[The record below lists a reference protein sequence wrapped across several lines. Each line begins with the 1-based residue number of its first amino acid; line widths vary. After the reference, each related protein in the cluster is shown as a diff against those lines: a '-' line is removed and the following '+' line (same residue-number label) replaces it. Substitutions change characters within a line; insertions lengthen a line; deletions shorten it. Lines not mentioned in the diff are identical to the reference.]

1 MSRINNI
8 KKIVKNIVSLVKNLL
23 LKIKFVKILVDKITL
38 VRVTLTNIELPSL
51 VHPDDIHLLSDS
63 NAALFQSAPR
73 FGSLITKCFL
83 GFIFVLLI
91 WAYFAEIDEITVGE
105 GKVIPSSQV
114 QVIQNL
120 EGGIVS
126 DIPVKVGDLVHKDQV
141 IMKLDPTRFSSSLG
155 ETQAKHD
162 ALLAKVTRLE
172 SEAEGHAFSPPAT
185 LVKSNPKLVDEERTL
200 MASRQQ
206 ELGTAMTV
214 LRQQV
219 MQREQE
225 LNEKKAH
232 YQQLQESSNLVNQE
246 LKISKPMQAQ
256 GVMSDV
262 EILRLER
269 QLSDVKGEMEAARLA
284 IPRLEQAI
292 AEARSKMAASMAKFR
307 SDASSDLNLA
317 RAELAGTS
325 ATSVAAEDRLARTE
339 VRAPVTGFIKQI
351 KVATV
356 GGVIQPGMELMEIV
370 PLEDNLL
377 VETKIR
383 PADIGFIRPGQ
394 EATVKVTAYDY
405 SIYGGLEAKVENIT
419 ADTITTEKG
428 DKTESF
434 YVVQVRTKTSSF
446 SASKRKLPI
455 MPGMVATVH
464 IRTGKKTILN
474 YLLKPIIKAKYDAMR
489 ER

>member
-1 MSRINNI
+1 MSQKTDPNMAVAKQPSAQALEVAQHEAPEI
-8 KKIVKNIVSLVKNLL
+8 KNPAMVSP
-23 LKIKFVKILVDKITL
+23 
-38 VRVTLTNIELPSL
+38 E
-51 VHPDDIHLLSDS
+51 DIDLLSDS
-63 NAALFQSAPR
+63 NAALFQAAPR
-73 FGSLITKCFL
+73 FGSMITL
-83 GFIFVLLI
+83 GFLAFIMVFLI

-105 GKVIPSSQV
+105 GKVIPSSQI
-114 QVIQNL
+114 QIIQNL

-126 DIPVKVGDLVHKDQV
+126 DILVKVGDLVRKDQI

-162 ALLAKVTRLE
+162 SLLAKVTRLE
-172 SEAEGHAFSPPAT
+172 AESTGQEFRAPAA
-185 LVKSNPKLVDEERTL
+185 LVKSNPQLVNEERTL
-200 MASRQQ
+200 MTTRQQ
-206 ELGTAMTV
+206 ELNTAMIV
-214 LRQQV
+214 LRQQAD
-219 MQREQE
+219 QRSQE
-225 LNEKKAH
+225 LSEKKAR
-232 YQQLQESSNLVNQE
+232 YQQLQESHELVSKE
-246 LKISKPMQAQ
+246 LKLSRPMAAQ

-269 QLSDVKGEMEAARLA
+269 QLSDVKGEMDAARLA

-292 AEARSKMAASMAKFR
+292 GEARSKMTASIAKFR
-307 SDASSDLNLA
+307 SDAAADLNLA

-339 VRAPVTGFIKQI
+339 VRSPVAGIIKQL

-370 PLEDNLL
+370 PLEDTLL

-383 PADIGFIRPGQ
+383 PSDIGFIRPGQ
-394 EATVKVTAYDY
+394 DATVKVTAYDF
-405 SIYGGLEAKVENIT
+405 SIYGGLDAQVENIT

-428 DKTESF
+428 DKSESF
-434 YVVQVRTKTSSF
+434 YIVRVRTKSAAF
-446 SASKRKLPI
+446 SASKKKLPI

>member
-1 MSRINNI
+1 MGEQAVEMAQPIDSTSR
-8 KKIVKNIVSLVKNLL
+8 KAGLVS
-23 LKIKFVKILVDKITL
+23 
-38 VRVTLTNIELPSL
+38 
-51 VHPDDIHLLSDS
+51 PDDIDLLSDS
-63 NAALFQSAPR
+63 NAALFQAAPR
-73 FGSLITKCFL
+73 FGSLITL
-83 GFIFVLLI
+83 GFLAFIGAFLV

-114 QVIQNL
+114 QVIQNM

-126 DIPVKVGDLVHKDQV
+126 EIPVKVGDLVHKDQI

-162 ALLAKVTRLE
+162 ALLAKVTRLDA
-172 SEAEGHAFSPPAT
+172 EASGRPFQAPAE
-185 LVKSNPKLVDEERTL
+185 LVKSNPQLVNEERAL
-200 MASRQQ
+200 MVTRQQ
-206 ELGTAMTV
+206 ELDTAMIV
-214 LRQQV
+214 LRQQAE
-219 MQREQE
+219 QRAQE
-225 LNEKKAH
+225 LSEKKAR
-232 YQQLQESSNLVNQE
+232 YQQLQESSELVNQE
-246 LKISKPMQAQ
+246 LKISKPLAAQ

-269 QLSDVKGEMEAARLA
+269 QLSDVRGEMDAARLA

-292 AEARSKMAASMAKFR
+292 GEARSKMTASVAKFR
-307 SDASSDLNLA
+307 SDAAADLNLA

-325 ATSVAAEDRLARTE
+325 ATSVAAEDRLARTA
-339 VRAPVTGFIKQI
+339 VRSPVTGIIKQL
-351 KVATV
+351 KVTTV
-356 GGVIQPGMELMEIV
+356 GGVIQPGMEVMEIV
-370 PLEDNLL
+370 PLEDTLL

-383 PADIGFIRPGQ
+383 PSDVGFVRPGQ
-394 EATVKVTAYDY
+394 DATVKVTAYDF
-405 SIYGGLEAKVENIT
+405 SIYGGLDAQVENIT

-434 YVVQVRTKTSSF
+434 YIVRVRTKSTTF
-446 SASKRKLPI
+446 SASKKKLPI

-474 YLLKPIIKAKYDAMR
+474 YLLKPIIKAKYDALR

>member
-1 MSRINNI
+1 M
-8 KKIVKNIVSLVKNLL
+8 
-23 LKIKFVKILVDKITL
+23 D
-38 VRVTLTNIELPSL
+38 
-51 VHPDDIHLLSDS
+51 
-63 NAALFQSAPR
+63 
-73 FGSLITKCFL
+73 
-83 GFIFVLLI
+83 
-91 WAYFAEIDEITVGE
+91 
-105 GKVIPSSQV
+105 
-114 QVIQNL
+114 
-120 EGGIVS
+120 
-126 DIPVKVGDLVHKDQV
+126 
-141 IMKLDPTRFSSSLG
+141 
-155 ETQAKHD
+155 
-162 ALLAKVTRLE
+162 
-172 SEAEGHAFSPPAT
+172 
-185 LVKSNPKLVDEERTL
+185 
-200 MASRQQ
+200 
-206 ELGTAMTV
+206 
-214 LRQQV
+214 
-219 MQREQE
+219 
-225 LNEKKAH
+225 
-232 YQQLQESSNLVNQE
+232 
-246 LKISKPMQAQ
+246 
-256 GVMSDV
+256 
-262 EILRLER
+262 
-269 QLSDVKGEMEAARLA
+269 AARLA

-292 AEARSKMAASMAKFR
+292 AEARSKMAASVAKFR

-370 PLEDNLL
+370 PLEDSLL

-405 SIYGGLEAKVENIT
+405 SIYGGLDAKVENIT

-446 SASKRKLPI
+446 SGSKRKLPI